1 MWKPQ
6 AIGMLF
12 LLAAGVAPFYD
23 GTLMV
28 GQKIPPYSKEVVF
41 TIPLKWKADYT
52 LY

>member
-6 AIGMLF
+6 AIGMLL
-12 LLAAGVAPFYD
+12 LLAAGVAPVYD

-28 GQKIPPYSKEVVF
+28 GQKSPPSKEVVF